1 MKHDFW
7 PLTSNQWDH
16 MELCAIDRVVRS
28 GQFTMA
34 DETAQFEREFADYHG
49 MRHAVMTNSGSSAN
63 LIAVGSLFYRAEN
76 PLKRGRVVIVP
87 ALAWS
92 TTYAPLRQMGLKLQ
106 VMDCDLDSLMGFHYV
121 NDEQIVVPILG
132 NPVSSHFRPNLVDNC
147 ESLGAECYGVK
158 SGTTGLLNTFSFFH
172 SHQISAIEGGMV
184 LTNNREL
191 YEILLQ
197 LRAHGWDR
205 DLNGVSPLYN
215 FVLPGYNV
223 RPQEIN
229 AAIAREQ
236 LKKLPEM
243 ICARRKN
250 LKIYQEL
257 FGNSERWRIQK
268 EVGRSSAFAFTFITN
283 FDRSKIFAALDEAGI
298 GHRMI
303 TGGCFTEHPAAKYY
317 DYEAGPLPNAMM
329 VHKQGFF
336 VGNQPRDLEEQ
347 LVKLKEV
354 MEKVCQ

>member
-7 PLTSNQWDH
+7 PLVGNQWDRLEYH
-16 MELCAIDRVVRS
+16 AIERVVAS

-49 MRHAVMTNSGSSAN
+49 MKYGVMTNSGSSAN
-63 LIAVGSLFYRAEN
+63 LIAVTALNFHR
-76 PLKRGRVVIVP
+76 KFVVDEVEISAV
-87 ALAWS
+87 AWS
-92 TTYAPLRQMGLKLQ
+92 TTYAPFHQNNIRL
-106 VMDCDLDSLMGFHYV
+106 VINDCDIDTLNAPAAMYPVDT
-121 NDEQIVVPILG
+121 IAIPILG
-132 NPVSSHFRPNLVDNC
+132 NPQTVEGELLMEDCC
-147 ESLGAECYGVK
+147 ESLGAIDENGK
-158 SGTTGLLNTFSFFH
+158 QSGTHGSMNTFSFFH

-184 LTNNREL
+184 LTNDHEL

-205 DLNGVSPLYN
+205 DVKGVSPLYN
-215 FVLPGYNV
+215 FVIPGYNV

-250 LKIYQEL
+250 LNIYQEL

-268 EVGRSSAFAFTFITN
+268 EVGKSSAFAFTFITN
-283 FDRSKIFAALDEAGI
+283 FDRAKIFAALDEAGI

-347 LVKLKEV
+347 LVKLKQV
-354 MEKVCQ
+354 LEKVCQ

>member
-7 PLTSNQWDH
+7 PLTSHQWDH

-49 MRHAVMTNSGSSAN
+49 MRYGVMTNSGSSAN
-63 LIAVGSLFYRAEN
+63 LIAVGSLHHDGV
-76 PLKRGRVVIVP
+76 LMRGVNIIAP
-87 ALAWS
+87 AIAWS
-92 TTYAPLRQMGLKLQ
+92 TTYAPFYQYGNSLHI
-106 VMDCDLDSLMGFHYV
+106 MDVDLDTLNLDPVWNSQVG
-121 NDEQIVVPILG
+121 VPILG
-132 NPVSSHFRPNLVDNC
+132 NNLKVDSALLLEDCC
-147 ESLGAECYGVK
+147 ESLGAEIDGIK
-158 SGTTGLLNTFSFFH
+158 AGTQGLLNTFSFFH

-184 LTNNREL
+184 LTNDREL

-205 DLNGVSPLYN
+205 DINGVQPLYN
-215 FVLPGYNV
+215 FVIPGYNV

-236 LKKLPEM
+236 LKKLPAM

-268 EVGRSSAFAFTFITN
+268 EVGKSSAFAFTFITN

-317 DYEAGPLPNAMM
+317 EYEAGPLPNAMM

-354 MEKVCQ
+354 MDKVCQ